1 MKEYDLINRVELLNH
16 LNKCIAELGGQ
27 SMVVDTVLR
36 AVKSAVEEM
45 PTVDAVEVV
54 RCIDC
59 KYHEDEE
66 PGVVYCPHIIGGWV
80 TNDFFCAEG
89 ERKNDD

>member
-1 MKEYDLINRVELLNH
+1 MSELINRVELLNH

-36 AVKSAVEEM
+36 AVKGAVEEM

-54 RCIDC
+54 RCKDC
-59 KYHEDEE
+59 FLRTCKVGGQPNILCWNMHED
-66 PGVVYCPHIIGGWV
+66 
-80 TNDFFCAEG
+80 DFCSYG

>member
-1 MKEYDLINRVELLNH
+1 
-16 LNKCIAELGGQ
+16 
-27 SMVVDTVLR
+27 MVVDTVLR
-36 AVKSAVEEM
+36 AVKSAIEEM
-45 PTVDAVEVV
+45 PTVNAVEVV

-89 ERKNDD
+89 ERKNND